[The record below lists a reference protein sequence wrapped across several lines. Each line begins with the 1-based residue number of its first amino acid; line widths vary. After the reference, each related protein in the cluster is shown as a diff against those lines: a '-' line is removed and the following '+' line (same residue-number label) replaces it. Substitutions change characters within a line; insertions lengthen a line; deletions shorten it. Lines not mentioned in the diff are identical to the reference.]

1 MKDKKYRRVTDHCHY
16 TGEFNI
22 CNLNYSVPKIT
33 PIVFHNRSNYHYHF
47 IITDLAAE
55 RKKKFTYLIENT
67 EKYITFTVPI

>member
-33 PIVFHNRSNYHYHF
+33 PVVFHNWSNYHYHF